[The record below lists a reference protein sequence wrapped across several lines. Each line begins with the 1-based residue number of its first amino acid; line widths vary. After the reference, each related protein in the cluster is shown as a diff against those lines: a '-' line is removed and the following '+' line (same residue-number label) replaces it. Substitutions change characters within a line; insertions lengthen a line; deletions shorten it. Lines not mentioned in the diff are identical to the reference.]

1 VGRAVL
7 GERELA
13 LGMAHHA
20 FRSRGQSDADAD
32 AAVQATRAEEGTG
45 AAAGGAPRADRTTA
59 EPIADRVTSG

>member
-20 FRSRGQSDADAD
+20 LRSLGQSDAD